1 MDNEDKKEWL
11 AEIGET
17 IFGDHWKPA
26 LAKHLG
32 TDDSLVR
39 KCASGT
45 RTIPD
50 NLIRGLLSLAHDR
63 ANMISRH
70 ADRFAREL
78 RHEPSYERIIYMPG
92 INVLV
97 PHLTWGS
104 PSSYRKLFSYCGFVP
119 RLRGDKPAIW
129 PPHTKFPILW
139 GKIKQ
144 ALFGALVCLWRGT
157 IETGVIRGQH
167 LNRRTHS
174 IISSS

>member
-39 KCASGT
+39 KWASGT

-50 NLIRGLLSLAHDR
+50 SLIRGLLSLAHDR

-78 RHEPSYERIIYMPG
+78 RHEPGYERIIYIPG
-92 INVLV
+92 IKLDSVRSDLYTEKRDCFDIDGRLFLLNENGTVIDVHGYETDGYGMPVLPDNVTVKDLLLAKQK
-97 PHLTWGS
+97 HLS
-104 PSSYRKLFSYCGFVP
+104 
-119 RLRGDKPAIW
+119 
-129 PPHTKFPILW
+129 
-139 GKIKQ
+139 
-144 ALFGALVCLWRGT
+144 
-157 IETGVIRGQH
+157 E
-167 LNRRTHS
+167 
-174 IISSS
+174 